1 MDLTKEILEILN
13 SDAKEFEGNAKVLAL
28 FSDSF
33 EDKAKEINALFDLY
47 DSSLHVKEKST
58 PTFEEWLIDNKYVI
72 TKATYI
78 TQYGHLVSREF
89 LWHKYI
95 EESQL

>member
-1 MDLTKEILEILN
+1 MNIIDNWLKTYGSNKIAKFVEQEALDRLINETNRLEAENVKL
-13 SDAKEFEGNAKVLAL
+13 KLL
-28 FSDSF
+28 H
-33 EDKAKEINALFDLY
+33 
-47 DSSLHVKEKST
+47 SSLHVKEKST
-58 PTFEEWLIDNKYVI
+58 PTFEDWLIDNKYVI